1 MERSLKRKLNILINL
16 AKIDGQFHVSE
27 KAMLLDLI
35 KELRLNPKE
44 FALLEDNPE
53 KMEPYKIKDRVEMM
67 FLALQLINADEHL
80 DEMELS
86 FCMDLA
92 AQLGI
97 KPRFVDEF
105 AERDLSR
112 TEFDK
117 EINNWWI

>member
-1 MERSLKRKLNILINL
+1 MDGALKRKLNILINL

-27 KAMLLDLI
+27 KAMLLDLM

-44 FALLEDNPE
+44 FTMLEDNPE

-67 FLALQLINADEHL
+67 YLAFQLMNADEHL
-80 DEMELS
+80 DEMEMN

-92 AQLGI
+92 YQLGI

-105 AERDLSR
+105 AEKDLSR